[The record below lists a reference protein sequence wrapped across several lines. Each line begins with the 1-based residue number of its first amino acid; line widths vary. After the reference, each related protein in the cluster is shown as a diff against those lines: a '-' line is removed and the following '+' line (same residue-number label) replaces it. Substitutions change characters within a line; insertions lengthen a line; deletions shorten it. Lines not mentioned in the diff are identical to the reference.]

1 MEQPKATQYMKAKAQ
16 RKVRQVRNW
25 HDQEA
30 SHRTPGQR
38 IADTISNAAGSWTF
52 LFVHVAW
59 FFIWIVF
66 KIESYPYGLLTMIV
80 SLEAIFLSTFILIS
94 QNRETERD
102 RARATE
108 DYETNIAA
116 KEEIE
121 QIMTRLDNI
130 EIEKLNKIIGM
141 MEEMKTNNKTINI
154 PTDSV
159 S

>member
-1 MEQPKATQYMKAKAQ
+1 MEQPKATKYMKAKAE
-16 RKVRQVRNW
+16 RKVRQIRNW
-25 HDQEA
+25 HEQE
-30 SHRTPGQR
+30 SSRRTPGQR

-52 LFVHVAW
+52 FFVHVAW
-59 FFIWIVF
+59 FFIWIAF
-66 KIESYPYGLLTMIV
+66 KIEAYPYGLLTMIV

-130 EIEKLNKIIGM
+130 EIEKLDKIIGM
-141 MEEMKTNNKTINI
+141 IEEIKKEDTT
-154 PTDSV
+154 PV
-159 S
+159 SGF

>member
-1 MEQPKATQYMKAKAQ
+1 MEQPKATKYMRAKAE
-16 RKVRQVRNW
+16 RKVRQIRNW
-25 HDQEA
+25 HE
-30 SHRTPGQR
+30 HEENNRTTGQK
-38 IADTISNAAGSWTF
+38 IADAISRAAGSWTF
-52 LFVHVAW
+52 SLVHVVW

-66 KIESYPYGLLTMIV
+66 KVEDYPYGLLTMIV

-102 RARATE
+102 RAQARE

-121 QIMTRLDNI
+121 QIMTRLDSI
-130 EIEKLNKIIGM
+130 ELEKLDKIISLL
-141 MEEMKTNNKTINI
+141 EEKH
-154 PTDSV
+154 TDSSTNESSSSV